1 MDRIMFERNVMEVDG
16 KLYLHWYPSKKIE
29 SDIKSFKKVMNK
41 STWIPETNM
50 AKILD
55 AYNEALDSYNS

>member
-1 MDRIMFERNVMEVDG
+1 MDRIMFERNVLEVDG
-16 KLYLHWYPSKKIE
+16 KLYLNWYPSKKIE
-29 SDIKSFKKVMNK
+29 KDIKSFKKVMNK